1 MPLVDSKDLA
11 KQVEMLLAPVLAERD
26 MMIKRLTKEVNNLR
40 EALRMKDKVLERCG
54 VGYKAFN

>member
-26 MMIKRLTKEVNNLR
+26 MRIERLTEEVKKLR
-40 EALRMKDKVLERCG
+40 EALKAKDKVLEQCG
-54 VGYKAFN
+54 VGYKA